1 MAASTIKGITI
12 EIGGDTTKLD
22 KALSGVNKQSRD
34 LQKELKEVEKGLK
47 LDPKN
52 TELLA
57 QKQTLL
63 KEAVAATSEKLDVL
77 KSAEAQAQKQFEN
90 GEVSEEQYRALQREI
105 IKTEADLKNLKTAA
119 EDSNSTLEKA
129 GEIAGKIGKKSEA
142 LGKKLL
148 PVTGAIAGIGTA
160 SIAAFNELDAGYDT
174 NENGRFRGSVGR
186 LTRQYGRRF
195 YFASN
200 RSGNGRN
207 CDRRGKHPLRFYRK
221 RT

>member
-77 KSAEAQAQKQFEN
+77 KSAEAQVQKQFEN

-105 IKTEADLKNLKTAA
+105 IKTEADLLQISA
-119 EDSNSTLEKA
+119 
-129 GEIAGKIGKKSEA
+129 
-142 LGKKLL
+142 KLL
-148 PVTGAIAGIGTA
+148 YESLISHTHHKLMEIRLLISYLPRLFQVLSEFDGAQTQY
-160 SIAAFNELDAGYDT
+160 NVPNTLLYYV
-174 NENGRFRGSVGR
+174 SV
-186 LTRQYGRRF
+186 
-195 YFASN
+195 
-200 RSGNGRN
+200 
-207 CDRRGKHPLRFYRK
+207 
-221 RT
+221 

>member
-77 KSAEAQAQKQFEN
+77 KSAEAQVQKQFEN

-129 GEIAGKIGKKSEA
+129 GEIAGKIGEKSEA
-142 LGKKLL
+142 LG
-148 PVTGAIAGIGTA
+148 
-160 SIAAFNELDAGYDT
+160 
-174 NENGRFRGSVGR
+174 RFHIS
-186 LTRQYGRRF
+186 
-195 YFASN
+195 
-200 RSGNGRN
+200 
-207 CDRRGKHPLRFYRK
+207 GKHHQTKKHCNNGTNGTGLSGKQGSTLQMLQTEVNRPFHLHGRQRNP
-221 RT
+221 RDRLQSGRDRH